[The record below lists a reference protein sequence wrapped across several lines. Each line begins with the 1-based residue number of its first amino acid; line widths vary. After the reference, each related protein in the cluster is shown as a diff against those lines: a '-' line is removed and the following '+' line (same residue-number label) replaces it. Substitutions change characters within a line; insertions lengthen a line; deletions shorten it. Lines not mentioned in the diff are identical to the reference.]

1 MTNRVFL
8 SGRLAY
14 DPEVRTAGN
23 QVNGRQFVTLRVITD
38 EGYRNRETGEWIE
51 RNVGHDIV
59 VGSPDLMKY
68 VRKWGWQGRWT
79 EVETKLLYRERK
91 EDGVG
96 TGIFIPSLT
105 AHYVR
110 FPVRHDGSKEPER
123 QEPSQAPSHSNSRQA
138 SAPPPPSMSA
148 DDADDEI
155 PF

>member
-1 MTNRVFL
+1 MARDGPDRLSVLLRAKSGHLRLNRTENRQARYVAPYGAAAL
-8 SGRLAY
+8 L
-14 DPEVRTAGN
+14 VLRT
-23 QVNGRQFVTLRVITD
+23 
-38 EGYRNRETGEWIE
+38 
-51 RNVGHDIV
+51 
-59 VGSPDLMKY
+59 
-68 VRKWGWQGRWT
+68 
-79 EVETKLLYRERK
+79 
-91 EDGVG
+91 
-96 TGIFIPSLT
+96 LT